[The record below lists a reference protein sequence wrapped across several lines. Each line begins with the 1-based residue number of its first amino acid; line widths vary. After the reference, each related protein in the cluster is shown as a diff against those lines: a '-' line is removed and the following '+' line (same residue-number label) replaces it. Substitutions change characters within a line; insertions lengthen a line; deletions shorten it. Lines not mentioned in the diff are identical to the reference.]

1 MLKMRLFESTGIKLR
16 LLLLANLLLSIN
28 YLTFYGMS
36 LTNLLVV
43 LVMYF
48 LYMCIGMV
56 CTFHR
61 FYSHKSFE
69 FRNQFMKY
77 LCTSLGLLSG
87 SGSVFGWCG
96 VHNKHHDKHDTPDD
110 PHDTKRGFLR
120 LVTLNYNYN
129 VELRYVKYLFKDKFL
144 MMSHKY
150 YYLMIL
156 AYVTLIAIFFG
167 IEGVVFAFCIPS
179 ALNVFIQGVT
189 TFFFHKDGAPRYVN
203 WLNWLVFGDGNH
215 DEHHKDVKR
224 YKLKRYDI
232 SGWVIYNLLKKT

>member
-179 ALNVFIQGVT
+179 ALNAASYT
-189 TFFFHKDGAPRYVN
+189 HLTLPT
-203 WLNWLVFGDGNH
+203 
-215 DEHHKDVKR
+215 KR
-224 YKLKRYDI
+224 I
-232 SGWVIYNLLKKT
+232 V